1 MGLGSSQQNQEQENL
16 FKLFSRDIVV
26 CIIIQL
32 EKIDTMKAYRVVY
45 TEDGYIRI
53 FFLKYR
59 KMLEESF
66 KMCKA
71 HLMAQSIPKHH
82 HIILKTEQDSLN
94 FTFYVFI
101 RGNFE
106 RLQAYKHVSYHEYHK
121 TRGCLLLIV
130 HGVGLCI
137 IFENFEFKGAKHT
150 MMKITKLKSSG
161 VGIIAE
167 LDNNDTRVYCK
178 NVLENL

>member
-1 MGLGSSQQNQEQENL
+1 MGLGFSQKQEEL
-16 FKLFSRDIVV
+16 FELFSRDVVV

-45 TEDGYIRI
+45 TEDGYIRNY
-53 FFLKYR
+53 FLKYKR
-59 KMLEESF
+59 ILEESF

-71 HLMAQSIPKHH
+71 HLMAQSIRKLDRV
-82 HIILKTEQDSLN
+82 ILKTTQDNLN

-106 RLQAYKHVSYHEYHK
+106 RLQTYKHASYYEYHK
-121 TRGCLLLIV
+121 TRGCLLLMV

-137 IFENFEFKGAKHT
+137 IFENFEFKGTKHM
-150 MMKITKLKSSG
+150 MMKVTKLKSSG
-161 VGIIAE
+161 VAIIEE
-167 LDNNDTRVYCK
+167 LDNNDTHVYCK
-178 NVLENL
+178 NVLEHL